1 MLQAFDTYLSTIP
14 EVALII
20 MATSL
25 GWVIGTVIL
34 YLIIELFGGL

>member
-1 MLQAFDTYLSTIP
+1 MLEAFDSYLSTIP
-14 EVALII
+14 EVALIV

-25 GWVIGTVIL
+25 GWVIGTAIL